1 MHHSD
6 DIRVDLV
13 VPIKG
18 LTDGKSRLRGSI
30 GSVDPAQHAELTL
43 ALALDTVTVAMTAPV
58 VRRLL
63 VITSDPTVSDALRTL
78 GVELLPESQP
88 HGLNPALQQGFR
100 ALRAQEPQSVI
111 GALQSDLPALRAMD
125 LTLAVTEAAGRR
137 AFCADRHGIGT
148 TLLLSSAGGPLQP
161 AFGPGSAAAHA
172 RSNAL
177 AIAAEVLT
185 LRCDVDTMEDLA
197 TAATLGLG
205 PRTSALFGA
214 GELRRSR

>member
-30 GSVDPAQHAELTL
+30 GSVDPAQHAELAL
-43 ALALDTVTVAMTAPV
+43 ALALDTVTVAMTASV

-78 GVELLPESQP
+78 DVELLPESQPP

-100 ALRAQEPQSVI
+100 ALRAQDSQGAI
-111 GALQSDLPALRAMD
+111 GALQSDLPALRATD
-125 LTLAVTEAAGRR
+125 LTLAVTRPRGAGRS
-137 AFCADRHGIGT
+137 ALTGTASGQHYYFPLPADRYNPRSAQDRQPHT
-148 TLLLSSAGGPLQP
+148 PDPTL
-161 AFGPGSAAAHA
+161 
-172 RSNAL
+172 
-177 AIAAEVLT
+177 
-185 LRCDVDTMEDLA
+185 
-197 TAATLGLG
+197 
-205 PRTSALFGA
+205 
-214 GELRRSR
+214 